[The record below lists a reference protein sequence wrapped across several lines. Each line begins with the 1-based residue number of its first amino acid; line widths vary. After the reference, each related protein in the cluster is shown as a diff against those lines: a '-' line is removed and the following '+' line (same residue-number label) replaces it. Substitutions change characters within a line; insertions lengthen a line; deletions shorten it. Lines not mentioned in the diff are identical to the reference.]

1 MNITEEVIKI
11 IKEHIEGHT
20 EEDDR
25 GRKHFVLDGFEEA
38 TDDVDHSY
46 KEWFLD
52 RVIPKDLPIPL
63 RVDYTTKDK
72 WMDEC
77 CRVEGYNIALGKTIK
92 KLKG

>member
-1 MNITEEVIKI
+1 
-11 IKEHIEGHT
+11 
-20 EEDDR
+20 
-25 GRKHFVLDGFEEA
+25 
-38 TDDVDHSY
+38 VDHSY